1 NTDRQLKAMQMS
13 INMLVMHNTD
23 ISIEE
28 RIDAG
33 QNYIDAGGNGSE
45 RIYFEKLSNT
55 YRQKILKNNGE

>member
-1 NTDRQLKAMQMS
+1 MQMS

-45 RIYFEKLSNT
+45 RIYFEKLANE
-55 YRQKILKNNGE
+55 YRREILKNKNEN

>member
-1 NTDRQLKAMQMS
+1 MQMS